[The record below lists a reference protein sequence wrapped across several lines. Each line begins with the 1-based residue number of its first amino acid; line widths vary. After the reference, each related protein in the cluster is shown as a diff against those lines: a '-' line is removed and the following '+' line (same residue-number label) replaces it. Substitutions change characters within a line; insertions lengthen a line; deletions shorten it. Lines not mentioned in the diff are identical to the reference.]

1 MSAHTQRT
9 IFTSFRPDPRI
20 SSIYHP
26 PPWENPLLAS
36 CQSSTLGLLSLN
48 LDREFL
54 DRLGRKT
61 EKLKAIASQL
71 TRAEI
76 RLSATMATKSAP
88 DFTPRE
94 EELMAKIWLCMKTA
108 PEIDFKLLA
117 THMDCAPKT
126 VSNLWGKV
134 KNKLGLPPVTPGAKA
149 EASTKKTTADVD
161 EGSAVAE
168 VGDSDEAANGNGFTA
183 INAVDPVTHKKTP
196 KRSPAKRKMKDA
208 ATTTAEGEGDDEAD
222 ADVTPKKC
230 ARKTPVK
237 KAIKTEATAKEGDG
251 NVDFEAS
258 QIVAVDEGIAFQA
271 VHEEEDVEGVPMTD
285 EEALP
290 GMAAPF
296 F

>member
-1 MSAHTQRT
+1 
-9 IFTSFRPDPRI
+9 
-20 SSIYHP
+20 
-26 PPWENPLLAS
+26 
-36 CQSSTLGLLSLN
+36 
-48 LDREFL
+48 
-54 DRLGRKT
+54 
-61 EKLKAIASQL
+61 
-71 TRAEI
+71 
-76 RLSATMATKSAP
+76 MATKSAP

-149 EASTKKTTADVD
+149 EASTKK
-161 EGSAVAE
+161 
-168 VGDSDEAANGNGFTA
+168 
-183 INAVDPVTHKKTP
+183 
-196 KRSPAKRKMKDA
+196 
-208 ATTTAEGEGDDEAD
+208 
-222 ADVTPKKC
+222 C

-290 GMAAPF
+290 EA
-296 F
+296 